1 MSTDSKSTTSK
12 STSAA
17 CGIRVF
23 ASSLASTRDSVAA
36 ARAELG
42 DQRFQHIIAFFSIEH
57 EAELLVSALQS
68 AFPEIPV
75 SGCSTAGEVG
85 PLGMMQGGL
94 VLIAF
99 PETGFRVLSEVISV
113 ADEPGVKRATD
124 IARRLK
130 VQISDGHNSSMMGN
144 TFALMLVDGLS
155 NKEEALTAA
164 VHWGLGDIE
173 LIGGSAGD
181 GLAFRR
187 TALVHNGNIVQASAL
202 LFVIESAFPFRIF
215 KTQNFEPTP
224 IKLVVTAA
232 DTENRIVYELNA
244 EPAARE
250 YAAAIGLLPAEL
262 GPFSFASYPL
272 VVKVGGDYY
281 CRSIR
286 NMNPD
291 GSLSFFCAIDEGL
304 VRAIPSRGAGET
316 LVRIHQVNTRRIIHA
331 RVPVEEGRA
340 AVAGDYAIAGV
351 AGTGARIR
359 LDFLDPGGAVTGKL
373 LPTGKVREQMAIAG
387 HAAPFEVSIVDAA
400 VPIVYVA
407 AAGVGLTGAETP
419 DAIEAKPGVM
429 ALLDQIRRAAGVR
442 IGQGATPDA
451 VGLQLPRV
459 AVVAPPIRFTSL
471 DGRSH
476 APDDYDIAT
485 RMISMERAHRAIPG
499 TGGLNLGVAAR
510 IEGSIPHALA
520 RASKAAAEI
529 RVGNPSGLVSVGAE
543 VTRAGGVWTAGSAVL
558 FRTARRLMQ
567 GEVAVR
573 AGVFESTD
581 GAG

>member
-1 MSTDSKSTTSK
+1 MPVTTANKTTTSK

-36 ARAELG
+36 AKAELG
-42 DQRFQHIIAFFSIEH
+42 NQRFQHIIAFFSIEH
-57 EAELLVSALQS
+57 EAELLVGDLQS
-68 AFPEIPV
+68 AFPEIPI

-130 VQISDGHNSSMMGN
+130 VQISDGHNSSQIGN

-155 NKEEALTAA
+155 KKEEALTAA

-181 GLAFRR
+181 GLAFHR
-187 TALVHNGNIVQASAL
+187 TALVHNGDIVQASAL

-250 YAAAIGLLPAEL
+250 YAAAIGLLPNEL

-304 VRAIPSRGAGET
+304 VFTVARPRDMVRST
-316 LVRIHQVNTRRIIHA
+316 LDTIEGIEAALGGTDLIIGFDCIL
-331 RVPVEEGRA
+331 R
-340 AVAGDYAIAGV
+340 
-351 AGTGARIR
+351 R
-359 LDFLDPGGAVTGKL
+359 LDAESRQVRHSVDEIYRRFGVTGFH
-373 LPTGKVREQMAIAG
+373 TYGEQYNAM
-387 HAAPFEVSIVDAA
+387 HLNQT
-400 VPIVYVA
+400 
-407 AAGVGLTGAETP
+407 LTGIAFG
-419 DAIEAKPGVM
+419 K
-429 ALLDQIRRAAGVR
+429 
-442 IGQGATPDA
+442 
-451 VGLQLPRV
+451 
-459 AVVAPPIRFTSL
+459 TS
-471 DGRSH
+471 
-476 APDDYDIAT
+476 
-485 RMISMERAHRAIPG
+485 
-499 TGGLNLGVAAR
+499 
-510 IEGSIPHALA
+510 EG
-520 RASKAAAEI
+520 
-529 RVGNPSGLVSVGAE
+529 N
-543 VTRAGGVWTAGSAVL
+543 
-558 FRTARRLMQ
+558 
-567 GEVAVR
+567 
-573 AGVFESTD
+573 
-581 GAG
+581 